1 MKASTLMK
9 TCFTVAKRWLPIV
22 ALATSGFAHAQAWPT
37 KPVRL
42 VVPFTPGGTTDIL
55 ARVLSD
61 ALTTGLGQPVV
72 VDSKP
77 GAAGAIGSQE
87 VARAPADGYTLLVA
101 TSTTHSVAPAVS
113 KTLRY
118 NPVEDF
124 TPIALIGEANTML
137 LTSAKSEAKN
147 LKEFIA
153 LAKQK
158 PGMYNYASSGIGS
171 FGQLTF
177 ELLASQAGIKIT
189 HVPYKGI
196 SASFPDVVAGS
207 VHLTVDAVPSAV
219 PHTKEGRM
227 RALAVTGSQR
237 SSLAPD
243 VPTVAESGVPNY
255 SVALWVG
262 LYAPRGLSPVLTKQ
276 INEAVNKALSGA
288 DVAARLTSMGIEAG
302 RGTSAQFA
310 SMVAD
315 DTARWTRLAKDLKI
329 ELD

>member
-1 MKASTLMK
+1 MK
-9 TCFTVAKRWLPIV
+9 TYFTIARRWLPIV
-22 ALATSGFAHAQAWPT
+22 ALATSGFAHAQAWPA

-55 ARVLSD
+55 ARTLGD
-61 ALTTGLGQPVV
+61 ALTTTLGQPVV

-101 TSTTHSVAPAVS
+101 TSTTHSVAPAIS

-124 TPIALIGEANTML
+124 TPVALIGEANTML

-177 ELLASQAGIKIT
+177 ELLASQAGINMT

-227 RALAVTGSQR
+227 RALAVTGSKR

-243 VPTVAESGVPNY
+243 VPTVAESGVSNY
-255 SVALWVG
+255 SVSLWVG
-262 LYAPRGLSPVLTKQ
+262 LYGPRGLSPALTKQ
-276 INEAVNKALSGA
+276 INEAVNKALSGT
-288 DVAARLTSMGIEAG
+288 DVAARLTAMGIEAG

-329 ELD
+329 EQD